1 VKHLTT
7 CFVLGLT
14 FIAGLTTAWP
24 QPALPDEPPPSVSN
38 SRSVEE
44 QLRELRYDQVACLV
58 THNAMSSQAEGW
70 FFPNQSHGL
79 TRQLED
85 GVRGLMLD
93 VHTIGGQPWLVHN
106 RPILGKRP
114 LVDALRDIARFMKS
128 EPQAVVTII
137 FESYVPSKSVQQAF
151 RQAGLLDYAHQQK
164 CGDAWPTLNSMVQAG
179 KRLVVFTDR
188 GGGEWPGYHA
198 VWDHCQETHFSV
210 RSVTEF
216 SFRRNRGQ
224 AQNSL
229 LILNHFLTAPIASR
243 SLAKQANA
251 AEVLSP
257 RIRECE
263 AKTGRFPKFIAV
275 DFHDIGQTVRTV
287 RQFNLARLQTGSRSP
302 RAE

>member
-1 VKHLTT
+1 VRQLAVCFLLSLTT
-7 CFVLGLT
+7 VRAL
-14 FIAGLTTAWP
+14 
-24 QPALPDEPPPSVSN
+24 PALTEETPGPVTEPPSADQ
-38 SRSVEE
+38 
-44 QLRELRYDQVACLV
+44 QLLTLRYDQVACLV

-79 TRQLED
+79 DRQLED

-93 VHTIGGQPWLVHN
+93 VHTIEGQPWLVHN
-106 RPILGKRP
+106 RPILGKRL

-151 RQAGLLDYAHQQK
+151 RQAALLDHVHQQK
-164 CGDAWPTLNSMVQAG
+164 RRDAWPTLNSMVQTG

-210 RSVTEF
+210 RSVREF
-216 SFRRNRGQ
+216 SYRRNRGQ

-263 AKTGRFPKFIAV
+263 AETGRFPKFIAV

-287 RQFNLARLQTGSRSP
+287 RQFNLARLPTASPSP
-302 RAE
+302 RAK